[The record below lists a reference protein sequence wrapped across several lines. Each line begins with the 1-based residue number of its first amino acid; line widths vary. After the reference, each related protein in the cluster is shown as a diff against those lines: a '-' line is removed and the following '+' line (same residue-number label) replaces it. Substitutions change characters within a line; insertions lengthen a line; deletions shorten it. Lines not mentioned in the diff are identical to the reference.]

1 MLTAAP
7 MYLWHA
13 RRLVSPPTCMMV
25 LMNENDEPL
34 DLAIDATST
43 EDLLRIVGTD
53 RPRYGEALIT
63 AAEEELERR
72 GHGADEQDA
81 SQDS

>member
-1 MLTAAP
+1 M
-7 MYLWHA
+7 
-13 RRLVSPPTCMMV
+13 CMMV
-25 LMNENDEPL
+25 LMNEDSEPL

-53 RPRYGEALIT
+53 RPRYSEVIVT

-72 GHGADEQDA
+72 GYGNDEQSA
-81 SQDS
+81 PQDS